1 MKRIKR
7 KSDARELA
15 EKLVSEGFTI
25 QLWDDMNSNRLMFC
39 EGATEYCH
47 RYNMLLSNTVSGI
60 EWHEEMSIHTITEAL
75 WCSRKFINNSG
86 QLDRI

>member
-1 MKRIKR
+1 MNKIKS
-7 KSDARELA
+7 KADARALA
-15 EKLVSEGFTI
+15 EKLVSEDFTI

-47 RYNMLLSNTVSGI
+47 RYNMLLSNTVRGI

-86 QLDRI
+86 QLDEI